1 MVEENTGT
9 LDENGEAEITF
20 IPEVEGTPIGMRRKS
35 EYLMLLIEEY
45 KKQHK

>member
-20 IPEVEGTPIGMRRKS
+20 IPEVEER
-35 EYLMLLIEEY
+35 LLV
-45 KKQHK
+45 